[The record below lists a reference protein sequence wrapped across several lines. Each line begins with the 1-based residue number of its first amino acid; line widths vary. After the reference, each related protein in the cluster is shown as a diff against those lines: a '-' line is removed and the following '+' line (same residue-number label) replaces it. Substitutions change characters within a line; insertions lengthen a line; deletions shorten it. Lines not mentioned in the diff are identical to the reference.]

1 MVDEDISER
10 KLKIAS
16 ILDRVKKLKK
26 TEDAL
31 KYSSEDNWTGEL
43 IFTKSSADTTE
54 HSGVFNSFLNPKTP
68 EEWLA
73 SLLKL
78 ENTGLPQSD
87 HVLLNRLLDN
97 YSHAVGSLPAED
109 HSHNESYAKI
119 LVRFAELKAILDP
132 DEARDQFQIARLNC
146 KTFAFVYVAFA
157 QFELSGGNFK
167 KSKQILL
174 RGKECGAVP
183 AEMIELATKNLQ
195 LRKPQLISEEDKEN
209 LSVSLHQHNGEN
221 VPSCGF
227 GRPRKTRSESSDEL
241 SVNMRFLFGEKIS
254 SPEECGE
261 MQRKPL
267 ANMPIKTCQFGR
279 VSVQSVTSPNAGT
292 TNRSVLPISSV
303 ERQPVGSM
311 HVPVLPSLSK
321 SRCVDEDL
329 QSSKNQSIN
338 IGSLAI
344 QHQLNGD
351 SVEMKTASSVIIRTD
366 SSITVRKDEGKDVD
380 MDETDS
386 TTEPY
391 NPQCNKQ
398 QEPVPQSDS
407 KMDAKQLDPQKPNNS
422 EMEWKWKIREIP
434 NDIFQGDGKR
444 KSMDPSVFPAAR
456 RVIPPVAGSKC
467 DPVLTCRTPA
477 KPQEDYMNCFRTP
490 VVKDPLR
497 PVSMLSTPCNNLPSY
512 KLPHTP
518 ANPILQPSAF
528 PMTPSIAFND
538 CIVVKGR
545 VYAVLKQIG
554 TGGSS
559 KVFQVMD
566 EKKHLYAIKYVDL
579 KEADKQ
585 TVESYQNEI
594 CHLNKLQQ
602 HSDKI
607 IRLYDYEIT
616 KQHIYMVMECGSID
630 LNTWLRKKKTLNPW
644 ERKSYWKN
652 MLEAVHTIH
661 QHGIVHSDLKPAN
674 FLIVDGM
681 LKLIDFG
688 IANQIQP
695 DVTSIVKDSQV
706 GTVNY
711 MPPEA
716 IKDNTSFGEN
726 GRPRSKISPKG
737 DVWSLGCILYCMT
750 YGKTPFQHITNQFT
764 KLHTILD
771 PSYEIEIP
779 DIPEDHLQD
788 VLKKCLVRN
797 PKERI
802 SVAELLVHPYVH
814 IQPHPPPQTDQ
825 VRNDTAKEMERVLGQ
840 LIALNSPNS
849 ISRAAKSLYEQY
861 SSSNKGLDL
870 CPAAKE
876 TSQNTWTT
884 K

>member
-1 MVDEDISER
+1 MDDEDISER

-26 TEDAL
+26 TEDTL
-31 KYSSEDNWTGEL
+31 KHGSEDNWTGEL

-54 HSGVFNSFLNPKTP
+54 HSGVFNHLLTPKNP
-68 EEWLA
+68 EECLI
-73 SLLKL
+73 SLLRL
-78 ENTGLPQSD
+78 ENIGLPQID

-97 YSHAVGSLPAED
+97 YNHAVESLSAEN

-119 LVRFAELKAILDP
+119 LVRFAELKAVLDP

-146 KTFAFVYVAFA
+146 KKFAFVHAAFA
-157 QFELSGGNFK
+157 QFESSEGNFK
-167 KSKQILL
+167 KSKQILQ
-174 RGKECGAVP
+174 RGKDCGAVP
-183 AEMIELATKNLQ
+183 AEMIELALKNLQ
-195 LRKPQLISEEDKEN
+195 LRKPQLISEDDKEN
-209 LSVSLHQHNGEN
+209 LSLSLSQHNGEN
-221 VPSCGF
+221 GPSCALGK
-227 GRPRKTRSESSDEL
+227 PRKTRSDSSGEL

-254 SPEECGE
+254 SPEDCDE

-267 ANMPIKTCQFGR
+267 AHAPNKFGR
-279 VSVQSVTSPNAGT
+279 VLVQSAASPDAGT
-292 TNRSVLPISSV
+292 TNHDVFPTSSV
-303 ERQPVGSM
+303 KRQPLSSLHM
-311 HVPVLPSLSK
+311 PVVPSLSK
-321 SRCVDEDL
+321 HKCVEDDI
-329 QSSKNQSIN
+329 QASGNKVSSNSTNIASPTNQQEFN
-338 IGSLAI
+338 E
-344 QHQLNGD
+344 D
-351 SVEMKTASSVIIRTD
+351 SVEMKTASSVIIRRTNP
-366 SSITVRKDEGKDVD
+366 SITVRRDEDVD

-386 TTEPY
+386 TTALY
-391 NPQCNKQ
+391 NPPFNE
-398 QEPVPQSDS
+398 QEYLGPQSDN
-407 KMDAKQLDPQKPNNS
+407 KIDTKQPDPPKPNNAG
-422 EMEWKWKIREIP
+422 MEWKWKIPEMP
-434 NDIFQGDGKR
+434 SDLFHGEGKR
-444 KSMDPSVFPAAR
+444 MSMDPSVLPTAR
-456 RVIPPVAGSKC
+456 RVSPPVAVTRC
-467 DPVLTCRTPA
+467 DPVLACRTPA

-497 PVSMLSTPCNNLPSY
+497 PLSKFTTPCNNLPSY
-512 KLPHTP
+512 KLPNTP
-518 ANPILQPSAF
+518 ANPVLQPSAF
-528 PMTPSIAFND
+528 PMTPSIASNE

-545 VYAVLKQIG
+545 IYGVLKQIG

-579 KEADKQ
+579 EEADEQ
-585 TVESYQNEI
+585 TIESYQNEI
-594 CHLNKLQQ
+594 SHLNKLQQ
-602 HSDKI
+602 HCDKI

-616 KQHIYMVMECGSID
+616 KQHIYMVMECGNID
-630 LNTWLRKKKTLNPW
+630 LNTWLRKKKTINPW

-706 GTVNY
+706 GTINY

-716 IKDNTSFGEN
+716 IKDTTSFGEN
-726 GRPRSKISPKG
+726 GKPRSKISPKG

-750 YGKTPFQHITNQFT
+750 YGKTPFQHITNQIT
-764 KLHTILD
+764 KLHAILD
-771 PSYEIEIP
+771 PSYKIEIP
-779 DIPEDHLQD
+779 DIPEKDLRD
-788 VLKKCLVRN
+788 VLKKCLMRN

-802 SVAELLVHPYVH
+802 SIAELLVHPYVQIQSRTDH
-814 IQPHPPPQTDQ
+814 I
-825 VRNDTAKEMERVLGQ
+825 RNDAAEEMKRVLGQ
-840 LIALNSPNS
+840 LIGLNSPNS

-861 SSSNKGLDL
+861 NSGKGFDL
-870 CPAAKE
+870 STDGNQ

>member
-26 TEDAL
+26 ADDSL

-43 IFTKSSADTTE
+43 ISTKSSADTTE
-54 HSGVFNSFLNPKTP
+54 HSGVFNSFLTPKTP

-73 SLLKL
+73 FLLKL
-78 ENTGLPQSD
+78 ENTGLPQID

-97 YSHAVGSLPAED
+97 YSDAVGSLPAED

-119 LVRFAELKAILDP
+119 LVRFAELKAVLDP
-132 DEARDQFQIARLNC
+132 DEARDQFQITRLNC
-146 KTFAFVYVAFA
+146 KTFAFVFTAFA

-174 RGKECGAVP
+174 RGKECGAIP
-183 AEMIELATKNLQ
+183 AEMIELALKNLQ

-209 LSVSLHQHNGEN
+209 LSLSLHQHNGEN
-221 VPSCGF
+221 VQSNGF
-227 GRPRKTRSESSDEL
+227 GRPRKTRSESSGEL
-241 SVNMRFLFGEKIS
+241 SVNMRFLFGEKVS
-254 SPEECGE
+254 SPEDCGE

-267 ANMPIKTCQFGR
+267 ANVPIKTCQFGR
-279 VSVQSVTSPNAGT
+279 VTVQSVTSSNAGT
-292 TNRSVLPISSV
+292 TNPSVFSTSSV
-303 ERQPVGSM
+303 ERQLVDSM
-311 HVPVLPSLSK
+311 HVPVLPPLSK
-321 SRCVDEDL
+321 SRCVEEDL

-344 QHQLNGD
+344 QQQLNED
-351 SVEMKTASSVIIRTD
+351 SVEMKTVSSVIIRTD
-366 SSITVRKDEGKDVD
+366 RSITVRDKD

-386 TTEPY
+386 TTAPY
-391 NPQCNKQ
+391 NPQCNKK
-398 QEPVPQSDS
+398 QEPVPQSDC
-407 KMDAKQLDPQKPNNS
+407 KMDAKQLEPPKPNNS
-422 EMEWKWKIREIP
+422 DMEWKWKIREIP
-434 NDIFQGDGKR
+434 SDIFQDGKR

-456 RVIPPVAGSKC
+456 RVLPPVAVSKC
-467 DPVLTCRTPA
+467 EPVLTCRTPA

-497 PVSMLSTPCNNLPSY
+497 PASMLSTPCNNLPSY
-512 KLPHTP
+512 NHPHTP
-518 ANPILQPSAF
+518 ANSILQPSAF
-528 PMTPSIAFND
+528 PMTPSIAIND

-545 VYAVLKQIG
+545 IYAVLKQIG
-554 TGGSS
+554 SGGSS

-594 CHLNKLQQ
+594 SHLNKLQR

-607 IRLYDYEIT
+607 IKLYDYEIT

-652 MLEAVHTIH
+652 MLEAVLTIH

-695 DVTSIVKDSQV
+695 DVTSIVKDSQI
-706 GTVNY
+706 GTINY

-716 IKDNTSFGEN
+716 IKDNTSFNEN
-726 GRPRSKISPKG
+726 GRPSSKISPKG

-802 SVAELLVHPYVH
+802 SIAELLVHPYVH
-814 IQPHPPPQTDQ
+814 IQPHPHPPPQTDQ
-825 VRNDTAKEMERVLGQ
+825 VRNDTAKEMERVLGK

-861 SSSNKGLDL
+861 SSSNKCLDL
-870 CPAAKE
+870 RLAAKE

>member
-1 MVDEDISER
+1 MDDEDISER

-26 TEDAL
+26 NEDTL
-31 KYSSEDNWTGEL
+31 KYGNEDNWTGEL

-54 HSGVFNSFLNPKTP
+54 HSGVFNYLLTPKTP
-68 EEWLA
+68 EEWLT

-78 ENTGLPQSD
+78 ENTGLPQTD

-97 YSHAVGSLPAED
+97 YSHAVGSLLAEN

-119 LVRFAELKAILDP
+119 LVRFAELKAVLDP

-146 KTFAFVYVAFA
+146 KKFAFVHAAFA
-157 QFELSGGNFK
+157 QFESSEGNFK
-167 KSKQILL
+167 KSKQILQ
-174 RGKECGAVP
+174 RGKDCGAVP
-183 AEMIELATKNLQ
+183 AEMIELAMKNLQ

-209 LSVSLHQHNGEN
+209 LSLSLSQHNGEN
-221 VPSCGF
+221 GPSCALGK
-227 GRPRKTRSESSDEL
+227 PRKTRSESSGEL

-254 SPEECGE
+254 SPEDCGE

-267 ANMPIKTCQFGR
+267 VNVPNKTRQFGR
-279 VSVQSVTSPNAGT
+279 VRVQSVTSPDTGI
-292 TNRSVLPISSV
+292 TNQDALPTSIK
-303 ERQPVGSM
+303 RQPLSHM
-311 HVPVLPSLSK
+311 HVSSLPSLYLPK
-321 SRCVDEDL
+321 CVEGEDL
-329 QSSKNQSIN
+329 QYSGNKLTSIVSPENQQQFN
-338 IGSLAI
+338 E
-344 QHQLNGD
+344 D

-366 SSITVRKDEGKDVD
+366 TSITIKRDEDVD
-380 MDETDS
+380 MDDTDS
-386 TTEPY
+386 TTAPY
-391 NPQCNKQ
+391 NPPCNKQ
-398 QEPVPQSDS
+398 ETEIERDN
-407 KMDAKQLDPQKPNNS
+407 KMDVKQLDPPKPNNS
-422 EMEWKWKIREIP
+422 EMEWKWKIPEIP
-434 NDIFQGDGKR
+434 SDLLQGEGKR
-444 KSMDPSVFPAAR
+444 LSMDPSLFSGAR
-456 RVIPPVAGSKC
+456 RVTPPMTVPKC
-467 DPVLTCRTPA
+467 DPVLSCRTPA

-497 PVSMLSTPCNNLPSY
+497 SISMFSTPCNNLPSY

-528 PMTPSIAFND
+528 PITPSIESND

-545 VYAVLKQIG
+545 IYVVLKQIG

-566 EKKHLYAIKYVDL
+566 KKKHLYAIKYVDL
-579 KEADKQ
+579 EEADQQ
-585 TVESYQNEI
+585 TIESYQNEI
-594 CHLNKLQQ
+594 SHLNKLQQ

-616 KQHIYMVMECGSID
+616 KQHIYMVMECGNID
-630 LNTWLRKKKTLNPW
+630 LNTWLRKKKTINPW

-706 GTVNY
+706 GTINY

-716 IKDNTSFGEN
+716 IKDTTSFGEN

-750 YGKTPFQHITNQFT
+750 YGKTPFQHITNQIT
-764 KLHTILD
+764 KLHAILD

-779 DIPEDHLQD
+779 NIPENDLQD

-802 SVAELLVHPYVH
+802 SISELLVHPYVQ
-814 IQPHPPPQTDQ
+814 IQPHPRTDQ
-825 VRNDTAKEMERVLGQ
+825 IQINAAEEMKRILGQ
-840 LIALNSPNS
+840 LIDLNSPNS

-861 SSSNKGLDL
+861 SSGKGLDL
-870 CPAAKE
+870 N
-876 TSQNTWTT
+876 TSDKQSSHSTWSMN